1 MRAPF
6 NGAGTVVC
14 FDFVSKQKMRQKI
27 SLTHN
32 ALHNWPVS
40 GNLHANAKIATIA
53 KQFTF
58 IECLVKS
65 DQDLSNM
72 TLLEKS

>member
-1 MRAPF
+1 
-6 NGAGTVVC
+6 
-14 FDFVSKQKMRQKI
+14 MRQKI